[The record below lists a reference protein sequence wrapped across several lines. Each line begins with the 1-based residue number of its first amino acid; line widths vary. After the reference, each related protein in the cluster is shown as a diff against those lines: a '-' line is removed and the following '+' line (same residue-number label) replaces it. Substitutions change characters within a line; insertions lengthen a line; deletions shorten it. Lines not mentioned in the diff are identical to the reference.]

1 MILLDTNV
9 VSEPLKSKP
18 SPRVIEWL
26 DRQAAG
32 TLYLS
37 AISYAELRFGVL
49 RIADGKRRNELAVKV
64 NQVLDLFRDRMLIFD
79 VEAAEH
85 LAQILAVT
93 EKLGRKI
100 PAPDAYLAAIA
111 RARGFAVATR
121 DVEHFRDT
129 RVTVINPWE

>member
-18 SPRVIEWL
+18 SPKVIEWL

-37 AISYAELRFGVL
+37 AITYAELRFGVL
-49 RIADGKRRNELAVKV
+49 RLADGKRRDDLAIKV
-64 NQVLDLFRDRMLIFD
+64 GQVLDLFRDRMLIFD

-85 LAQILAVT
+85 LARILAAT

-100 PAPDAYLAAIA
+100 PAPDAYLAATAI
-111 RARGFAVATR
+111 ARGFAVATR

-129 RVTVINPWE
+129 GVAVVNPWE